1 MSWPPGSS
9 NQGSKDTPSSGGA
22 AANANKVFALTN
34 DQLVKLCSAVALA
47 VAPSK
52 VIVPS
57 LSPGE
62 RGAPSF
68 DGSNITRHCRLW
80 EDRCKDWGWSTERYV
95 TRFPQYVTSSNLEAE
110 CERLPGF
117 EKKDWSEYKKSLIKR
132 FESQDERIYS
142 FSRLQTLVA
151 NFLGNPDLDDLET
164 YVREYQAISVRLVE
178 NQIITTFAQTKYLLE
193 GLPDALKKS
202 VLNQFD
208 HLAESLTREDG
219 SFAQYA
225 EKFPFEAICKTVLQ
239 KGDNI

>member
-1 MSWPPGSS
+1 M
-9 NQGSKDTPSSGGA
+9 
-22 AANANKVFALTN
+22 
-34 DQLVKLCSAVALA
+34 
-47 VAPSK
+47 
-52 VIVPS
+52 
-57 LSPGE
+57 
-62 RGAPSF
+62 
-68 DGSNITRHCRLW
+68 
-80 EDRCKDWGWSTERYV
+80 
-95 TRFPQYVTSSNLEAE
+95 
-110 CERLPGF
+110 PGF

-164 YVREYQAISVRLVE
+164 YVREYQAISARLVE